1 MVYDLKYGTLR
12 DLIENNKFNPHE
24 TYCSRAIIELC
35 GTFNEVVTKSRKPRH
50 IVSVLL
56 DYKDRKPTKLSE
68 TTVDNL
74 ERICLVMY
82 DKFGGGFSYIS
93 KENLLESGKIPY
105 RVDWVK
111 NVKLEDLSRWQHFGL
126 GGNEFVLRFVLR
138 DYPDTPERLLTC
150 RNLRTHNDVKFE
162 KDIIVEQLY
171 FD

>member
-24 TYCSRAIIELC
+24 TNCSRAIIELC
-35 GTFNEVVTKSRKPRH
+35 GTFNEVVNKSNTPRH

-56 DYKDRKPTKLSE
+56 DYKERKPNKLSE

-74 ERICLVMY
+74 ERVCLVMY
-82 DKFGGGFSYIS
+82 DKFGGS
-93 KENLLESGKIPY
+93 Y

-126 GGNEFVLRFVLR
+126 GGNEFVLR
-138 DYPDTPERLLTC
+138 DYPDTAGMLLTC

-162 KDIIVEQLY
+162 KAIIVEQLY
-171 FD
+171 FG